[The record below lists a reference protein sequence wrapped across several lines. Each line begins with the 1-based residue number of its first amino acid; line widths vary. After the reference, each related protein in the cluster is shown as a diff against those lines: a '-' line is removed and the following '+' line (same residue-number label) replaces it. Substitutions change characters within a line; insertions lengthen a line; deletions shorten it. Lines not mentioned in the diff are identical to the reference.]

1 MQCFCAVYS
10 VKKTLYKFSFI
21 LFLNFNLSI
30 NIIETSLLNNI
41 ELSWFVKTLTFG
53 KRSILGHTFMGT
65 LYFKVSHPVQKF
77 GPTFMNTLYKLI
89 F

>member
-21 LFLNFNLSI
+21 LFVNFNLSI
-30 NIIETSLLNNI
+30 NIIETSLLNI
-41 ELSWFVKTLTFG
+41 ELSLFVKTLTFG
-53 KRSILGHTFMGT
+53 KLSILGHTFMGT
-65 LYFKVSHPVQKF
+65 LYFKVSNPVQTF
-77 GPTFMNTLYKLI
+77 GPTFIHTFYKLI